1 MSVTFMLLNF
11 STCITMDV
19 AFRLFVDREALLR
32 SLNFNVILPSLPGL
46 KKLEAIDSLVTKF
59 TWTKVGLRQ
68 VQKHS
73 TPIII
78 SS

>member
-46 KKLEAIDSLVTKF
+46 KKLEAIDSLVY
-59 TWTKVGLRQ
+59 L
-68 VQKHS
+68 
-73 TPIII
+73 
-78 SS
+78 